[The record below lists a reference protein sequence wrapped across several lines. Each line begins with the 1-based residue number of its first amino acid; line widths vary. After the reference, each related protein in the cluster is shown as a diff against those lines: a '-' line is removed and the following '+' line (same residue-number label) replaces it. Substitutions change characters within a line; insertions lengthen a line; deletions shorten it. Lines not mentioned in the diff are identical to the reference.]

1 MNPAELFRQETN
13 TVQLAPGD
21 FLFREG
27 EKGDKMYVLLEGEV
41 DIFLGDFVLETAGPG
56 ALLGEM
62 ALINDSP
69 RTANA
74 VAKIPLAGANRP
86 APVSLS
92 RSADTAFCDA
102 CDENSGQSPASHER
116 RDGRAIASLERDQRL
131 FRRRACGVIFR
142 QMRIVAQY
150 LLFAAIATTGCGQ
163 QAPTAA
169 DFAAQRQ
176 RMVEQQLKPRG
187 IKDERVLA
195 AMAKVPREEFIPADA
210 RADAYEDGPLPIGYD
225 QTISQPY
232 VVAFM
237 TEQLRPKPSDRVL
250 EIGSGSGYQAAIL
263 AELVA
268 DVYTI
273 DIVEPLAKTAEATLQ
288 RLGYN
293 NVHIKVGDG
302 YKGWPEEAPF
312 DAVIV
317 TCAPEKVP
325 QPLVDQL
332 KDGGRMV
339 IPVGERFAQQLY
351 LLEKKNGQLKESATL
366 PVRFVPMLREGKRN
380 DCSVRCR
387 EGPLYLCGRSQLR

>member
-1 MNPAELFRQETN
+1 
-13 TVQLAPGD
+13 
-21 FLFREG
+21 
-27 EKGDKMYVLLEGEV
+27 
-41 DIFLGDFVLETAGPG
+41 
-56 ALLGEM
+56 
-62 ALINDSP
+62 
-69 RTANA
+69 
-74 VAKIPLAGANRP
+74 
-86 APVSLS
+86 
-92 RSADTAFCDA
+92 
-102 CDENSGQSPASHER
+102 
-116 RDGRAIASLERDQRL
+116 
-131 FRRRACGVIFR
+131 
-142 QMRIVAQY
+142 MRIVRQY
-150 LLFAAIATTGCGQ
+150 LLVAAIATTSCRQ
-163 QAPTAA
+163 HTPPSA

-195 AMAKVPREEFIPADA
+195 AMAKVPREQFIPADA
-210 RADAYEDGPLPIGYD
+210 RTDAYEDGPLPIGYD

-232 VVAFM
+232 IVAFM
-237 TEQLRPKPSDRVL
+237 TEQLRPKSSDRVL

-273 DIVEPLAKTAEATLQ
+273 EIIEPLAKTAEATLQ
-288 RLGYN
+288 RLAYK

-325 QPLVDQL
+325 QSLVDQL
-332 KDGGRMV
+332 KEGGRMV

-366 PVRFVPMLREGKRN
+366 PVRFVPMLREGQRKWPVAA
-380 DCSVRCR
+380 S
-387 EGPLYLCGRSQLR
+387 LCETRGKLVHRSHFERSRGTQW